1 MFRPESVNGIWL
13 LGNANQ
19 AAVLISRES
28 LSAAFLDLFRK
39 FEAESS
45 RELDELILSLDILS

>member
-19 AAVLISRES
+19 AAILISRES
-28 LSAAFLDLFRK
+28 LSASFLDSFQE
-39 FEAESS
+39 FEAESLG
-45 RELDELILSLDILS
+45 ELDELILSLVVLS